1 MGVLQFQCPAS
12 APKGHYPLLN
22 ADINGLHLV
31 QISGLWVL
39 SYYYTITALPAIQTV
54 AHCSRLLQPA
64 AQSDHNNIQVH
75 THARAHARTHTYI
88 HTQKQDLHNMETVF
102 FIYGGMWLSKV
113 VLL

>member
-12 APKGHYPLLN
+12 APKGRYPLLN

-54 AHCSRLLQPA
+54 AHCSGLLQPA

-75 THARAHARTHTYI
+75 THTHTRTHT
-88 HTQKQDLHNMETVF
+88 LH
-102 FIYGGMWLSKV
+102 
-113 VLL
+113 VLQEQAALTNQST